1 VAPAAAA
8 PAQPGADLAEL
19 WQQILA
25 GLELPSTRMLLSQQA
40 VLSRLDQQRAVV
52 QVASNWMAMVQSR
65 LPLLEKAVAAA
76 LGGNRQV
83 MLEAGGA
90 PPPAPQA
97 PVPSPVPSPPVA
109 AKPSPPPQPAP
120 TPAAVPAPQELAA
133 AQPAPP
139 TQPPLPSQPALIDDQ
154 AKRLAAFFNG
164 EVVTLD
170 GPLLELEPT
179 PPDHQAACAQ
189 AEG

>member
-1 VAPAAAA
+1 
-8 PAQPGADLAEL
+8 
-19 WQQILA
+19 
-25 GLELPSTRMLLSQQA
+25 
-40 VLSRLDQQRAVV
+40 V
-52 QVASNWMAMVQSR
+52 Q
-65 LPLLEKAVAAA
+65 
-76 LGGNRQV
+76 
-83 MLEAGGA
+83 
-90 PPPAPQA
+90 
-97 PVPSPVPSPPVA
+97 
-109 AKPSPPPQPAP
+109 
-120 TPAAVPAPQELAA
+120 APQELAA

-139 TQPPLPSQPALIDDQ
+139 TQPPVPSQPALIDDQ